1 MMIKKI
7 ILLPLLF
14 FHCAFAYAN
23 FQTVPVTD
31 NFDRTNEGPPPSASW
46 TSDPFGYGATG
57 HKVSS
62 NTCIGTDVSDNHT
75 KYNTIFPAN
84 SEVYVT
90 VTTKGGTG
98 SEMALGLRYDN
109 GLAASL
115 NTYELNIFINAG
127 ADTWTLRKIIA
138 GATTDMTSTTSEV
151 SNGDVVGFS
160 MVGSTFTAYQNGN
173 VVATTSDTAITSSGR
188 SYLYSS
194 TTAWVFDNYG
204 VGIYR
209 GGETTQ

>member
-1 MMIKKI
+1 MIKKLFI
-7 ILLPLLF
+7 FSLLF
-14 FHCAFAYAN
+14 FSCSYSYAN

-31 NFDRTNEGPPPSASW
+31 TFNRTNEGPPPSASW

-62 NTCIGTDVSDNHT
+62 NTCIGTDASDNHT
-75 KYNTIFPAN
+75 KYNTIFQAN
-84 SEVYVT
+84 SEVYIT

-115 NTYELNIFINAG
+115 NAYELNIFINAG
-127 ADTWTLRKIIA
+127 TDTWTLRKIVS
-138 GATTDMTSTTSEV
+138 GATTDLTTSSTEL

-160 MVGSTFTAYQNGN
+160 MVGSTFTAYQNGT
-173 VVATTSDTAITSSGR
+173 VVATATDTAITSSGR

-194 TTAWVFDNYG
+194 TAAWVFDNYG
-204 VGIYR
+204 VGIFR